1 MGMNRN
7 LAACSGCVVVLLVAC
22 LGVTEA
28 VQQCGF
34 PGRPAYGRI
43 SLIRDSYE
51 AGQSVAY
58 SCDSGFNLLG
68 HSTRQCLAN
77 GTWSGTLPVCDTS
90 LSVQRIPEASGYL
103 YAYPPVNALDG
114 SKTSCFYT
122 TYQPPRW
129 WRVDLGAA
137 YHVLSVA
144 LTVPH
149 VSSRQDLEVRVV
161 SYEGNKAV
169 FNRCA
174 AFSGKFS
181 TQTVVL
187 MCDEGKGIVGQYID
201 VADKRKDPDHFSLC
215 EVEIYV
221 LREKYQCGDPEKP
234 PKSYTVPLSAQ
245 EMEYRCVSGYKL
257 SGPSVRTCLE
267 TGQWSAAAPRC
278 LEAACPSLGPLDN
291 GKVAVRGTS
300 NGRTVQ
306 GSQLIYTCDPGYTLE
321 GNDTRTCLEDARWG
335 GQQPHCQAVTCEMPG
350 FEVDGGTYTLLNVST
365 NYGDLAELNC
375 HLGYERQGGSTTIVC
390 QEDGTWSAPQA
401 SCILREMKQKLK
413 KQLPGAASDTSSTLT
428 GMVTAIIAIVFL
440 FLLSMCIL
448 LILKKK
454 KYFSRA
460 KGGQPAKVPAPG
472 VLTANNGSANISY
485 TDSSATIYQNEDF
498 YMEIPLKSPTA
509 QQNGGSTTAAHN
521 NNHLAGGHHHHNHQR
536 ASNHLKAEGDRRKSL
551 TPSRKS
557 SLSSKENIYE
567 EIALASKS
575 RRLSFGGVTAIT
587 AGPTPSANVTVIHS
601 ELPAAGDDDD
611 DYDGRGDDEREPSP
625 ALYAKVD
632 FNQKRK
638 SRLIKEQSEE
648 PSNKPAPA
656 SGVKLRD
663 LPPIPPPDEDEDQPP
678 SVAMSLVG
686 AVAPLASLAP
696 HVVEG
701 DNVFVGHPLG
711 ALVIGASTDTG
722 MVDNELYATSG
733 HS

>member
-1 MGMNRN
+1 MQMTKSVVG
-7 LAACSGCVVVLLVAC
+7 CSGCLVALLVVC
-22 LGVTEA
+22 LGVASA
-28 VQQCGF
+28 VQPCGF

-51 AGQSVAY
+51 PGQSVAY

-68 HSTRQCLAN
+68 HSSRQCLAN

-187 MCDEGKGIVGQYID
+187 MCDEGKGIVGQYVD

-257 SGPSVRTCLE
+257 SGPTVRTCLE

-375 HLGYERQGGSTTIVC
+375 HLGYERQGGPTTIVC
-390 QEDGTWSAPQA
+390 QEDGTWSPPQA

-413 KQLPGAASDTSSTLT
+413 KQLPGAVSDTSSTLT

-454 KYFSRA
+454 KLLFEGQGGTTRQGSRHGADRQQWERQHLVHRQQWNHLPERGLLHGDTAQVFHAPEWRFHGRHAQQQPPHQRHRSPPPPTQQPPQDGDRPSQEPDA
-460 KGGQPAKVPAPG
+460 KSEELPLVQREHLRGDCVG
-472 VLTANNGSANISY
+472 VQRSETVLWGRHCYHSG
-485 TDSSATIYQNEDF
+485 TDSER
-498 YMEIPLKSPTA
+498 
-509 QQNGGSTTAAHN
+509 
-521 NNHLAGGHHHHNHQR
+521 QR
-536 ASNHLKAEGDRRKSL
+536 HRR
-551 TPSRKS
+551 P
-557 SLSSKENIYE
+557 
-567 EIALASKS
+567 
-575 RRLSFGGVTAIT
+575 FG
-587 AGPTPSANVTVIHS
+587 
-601 ELPAAGDDDD
+601 
-611 DYDGRGDDEREPSP
+611 
-625 ALYAKVD
+625 
-632 FNQKRK
+632 
-638 SRLIKEQSEE
+638 
-648 PSNKPAPA
+648 
-656 SGVKLRD
+656 
-663 LPPIPPPDEDEDQPP
+663 
-678 SVAMSLVG
+678 VAR
-686 AVAPLASLAP
+686 
-696 HVVEG
+696 HR
-701 DNVFVGHPLG
+701 
-711 ALVIGASTDTG
+711 
-722 MVDNELYATSG
+722 
-733 HS
+733 